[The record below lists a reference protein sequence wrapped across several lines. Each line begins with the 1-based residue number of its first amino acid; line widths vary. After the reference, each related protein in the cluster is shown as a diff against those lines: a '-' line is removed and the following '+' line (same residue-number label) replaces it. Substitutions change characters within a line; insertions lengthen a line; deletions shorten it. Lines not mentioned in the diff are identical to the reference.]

1 VLNNLVGNALSHTT
15 NGDSIRI
22 RISKLSTEG
31 LRLAPH
37 ALKICIEDTGEGIA
51 QHDLPH
57 VFERFYRGEKSRKR
71 NGASGM
77 GLGLVIAKELVEAHG
92 GKIGV
97 ESDLNKGTTVWF
109 SLPIRD

>member
-1 VLNNLVGNALSHTT
+1 
-15 NGDSIRI
+15 
-22 RISKLSTEG
+22 
-31 LRLAPH
+31 
-37 ALKICIEDTGEGIA
+37 
-51 QHDLPH
+51 LPH

-77 GLGLVIAKELVEAHG
+77 GLGLVIAKELVEAHS

-97 ESDLNKGTTVWF
+97 ESDINKGTTVWF